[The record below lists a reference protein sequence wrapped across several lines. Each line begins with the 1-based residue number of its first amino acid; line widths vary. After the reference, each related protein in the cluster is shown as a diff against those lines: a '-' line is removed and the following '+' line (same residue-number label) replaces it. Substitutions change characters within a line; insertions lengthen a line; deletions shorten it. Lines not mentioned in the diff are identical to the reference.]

1 MYGQTGCGKT
11 FTMMGLRELTDG
23 SKKLMPKALESS
35 SEEGSGSSEEEAPV
49 EAKETKSAKG
59 TQGILISSLKEI
71 FREAEEEVTLLLF
84 FK

>member
-35 SEEGSGSSEEEAPV
+35 SEDMSG
-49 EAKETKSAKG
+49 
-59 TQGILISSLKEI
+59 
-71 FREAEEEVTLLLF
+71 
-84 FK
+84 